1 MAPAVAPNAV
11 DPCERSCFYCRV
23 SKGDETRDSVLR
35 VALAQ
40 SSQVGLRGITIG
52 GLADAMEMSKSG
64 LFAHFGSKEGLQSAV
79 MDYAAEAFTDLVIRP
94 ALKEA
99 RGEPRLRRL
108 FERWIG
114 WGGYADYAL
123 PGGCI
128 FVSVAS
134 EFDDEPDG
142 PVRTKVVQIERDLLD
157 TIETIVRG
165 GVTEGQFRESTDAA
179 AFAHD
184 LLGIVLGYNFSARL
198 LRDPAAPARS
208 QAAFERLLDHIRS

>member
-1 MAPAVAPNAV
+1 
-11 DPCERSCFYCRV
+11 V

-40 SSQVGLRGITIG
+40 SSRVGLRGITIG
-52 GLADAMEMSKSG
+52 SLADTLEMSKSG
-64 LFAHFGSKEGLQSAV
+64 LFAHFGSKEGLQTAV
-79 MDYAAEAFTDLVIRP
+79 MDYAADAFTQLVIRP
-94 ALKEA
+94 ALKEP
-99 RGEPRLRRL
+99 RGEPRLRTL
-108 FERWIG
+108 FERWLG

-134 EFDDEPDG
+134 EYDDEPDG
-142 PVRTKVVQIERDLLD
+142 PVRTKVVQLERDLLD
-157 TIETIVRG
+157 TVETIVRG
-165 GVTEGQFRESTDAA
+165 GVTEGQFRESTDPA

-198 LRDPAAPARS
+198 LRDPAAPGRAHD
-208 QAAFERLLDHIRS
+208 AFDRLLDHIRS

>member
-1 MAPAVAPNAV
+1 
-11 DPCERSCFYCRV
+11 
-23 SKGDETRDSVLR
+23 

-79 MDYAAEAFTDLVIRP
+79 MDYAAEAFTQLVIRP
-94 ALKEA
+94 ALKQP
-99 RGEPRLRRL
+99 RGEPRIRTL
-108 FERWIG
+108 FDRWLG

-134 EFDDEPDG
+134 EFDDAPDG
-142 PVRTKVVQIERDLLD
+142 PVRTKVVQLERDLLD

-165 GVTEGQFRESTDAA
+165 GMTEGQFRESTDPG

-184 LLGIVLGYNFSARL
+184 QLGIVLGYNFSARL
-198 LRDPAAPARS
+198 LRDPAATGRA
-208 QAAFERLLDHIRS
+208 QAAFDRLLDHIRN